1 MSEHPTDF
9 QGSVTDAIAE
19 AIKGNIPDAI
29 VDVTGGGGH
38 YTIAVTSKQFAG
50 KSRVAAQRLV
60 YSAIA
65 HLMAGDRAPVH
76 AVDNLRTIVPND

>member
-9 QGSVTDAIAE
+9 SGSITDAISE
-19 AIKGNIPDAI
+19 VIQGNISGA
-29 VDVTGGGGH
+29 VVEVSGGGGH
-38 YTIAVTSKQFAG
+38 YTIAVTSAAFAG

-76 AVDNLRTIVPND
+76 AVDNLRTIVP